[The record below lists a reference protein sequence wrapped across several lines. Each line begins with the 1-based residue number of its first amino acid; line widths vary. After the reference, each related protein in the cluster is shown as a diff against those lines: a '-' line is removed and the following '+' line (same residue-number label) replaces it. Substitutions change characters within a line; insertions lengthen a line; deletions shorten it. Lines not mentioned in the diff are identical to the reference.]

1 MTKLACVGA
10 IAGLGI
16 VGLAIASSGVHAKV
30 MEENFRLD
38 TMRDLI
44 ALCDADKGD
53 PNAIAAIHM
62 CHGYVLGL
70 THFNILMG
78 RALEGTVYCIKDAE
92 RPTRDQ
98 FVELLVTWSGNH
110 PEHDSLEAIDGVLQ
124 WASDTYPCGE

>member
-1 MTKLACVGA
+1 MRKFACVVA
-10 IAGLGI
+10 I
-16 VGLAIASSGVHAKV
+16 VGLAIASSGARAKV

-44 ALCDADKGD
+44 ALCGVDNGD

-62 CHGYVLGL
+62 CHGYVMGL

-78 RALEGTVYCIKDAE
+78 RALEGTVYCIKEGE

-98 FVELLVTWSGNH
+98 FIGLLVTWSGNH
-110 PEHDSLEAIDGVLQ
+110 PEHDSMEAIDGVLQ
-124 WASDTYPCGE
+124 WASDTYPCEE